1 MTTRV
6 LVVGHSAALSGA
18 ELFLAGMLEHSR
30 VEATVLLLED
40 GPLADR
46 LRDAGVDVRIRALP
60 EELAGVTADGGG
72 LRRGVTGFPRVV
84 RDVAAVMRDVRPE
97 VVYTNSAKAH
107 VLAIPVARAQ
117 GLPSVLHAHVRADR
131 DSFNAVNLRLVNV
144 VSGLATHVIANSKA
158 TRATLPQRVRDRTT
172 VVYCPTEVRDVAP
185 VTRSGGRLSI
195 ACVGRIAE
203 WKGQRVAVEALQS
216 LLAARGPGA
225 ADLHLYGGVAFEK
238 DRAYERELLELVD
251 RHGLQ
256 DLVHVHGHV
265 ADVHSTMRS
274 HDVVVHTSTK
284 PEPFGQVVVEAMAAG
299 VPVVAAD
306 SGGPVEIVEDGI
318 TGLLYRTGD
327 AAALGSALDRLVGEP
342 ALGAG
347 LATNALVA
355 VRRFSYK
362 TIVPEWERVLRAV
375 AEQPAGRVVRRRRD
389 A

>member
-46 LRDAGVDVRIRALP
+46 LRGAGADVRVRALP
-60 EELAGVTADGGG
+60 EELADVTADGGG

-107 VLAIPVARAQ
+107 VLAIPVARAW

-144 VSGLATHVIANSKA
+144 ASGLATHVIANSEA
-158 TRATLPQRVRDRTT
+158 TRATLPQRVRDRST

-185 VTRSGGRLSI
+185 VTPIGDRLSI

-203 WKGQRVAVEALQS
+203 WKGQRVAVEALRAV
-216 LLAARGPGA
+216 LAARGAGA
-225 ADLHLYGGVAFEK
+225 AELHLYGGVAFEK
-238 DRAYERELLELVD
+238 DRAYERELLDLVG

-256 DLVHVHGHV
+256 DLVHLHGHV
-265 ADVHSTMRS
+265 ADVHTTMRS

-306 SGGPVEIVEDGI
+306 TGGPAEIVEDGV

-327 AAALGSALDRLVGEP
+327 AAALGSALERLVDEP
-342 ALGAG
+342 SLGST
-347 LATNALVA
+347 LARNALVA
-355 VRRFSYK
+355 VRCFSYE
-362 TIVPEWERVLRAV
+362 TIVPEWERVLRSV
-375 AEQPAGRVVRRRRD
+375 ADQPGRSVTRRRD

>member
-6 LVVGHSAALSGA
+6 LVVSHSAALSGA

-46 LRDAGVDVRIRALP
+46 LRGAGADVRVRELP

-72 LRRGVTGFPRVV
+72 LRRGATGFPRVV

-107 VLAIPVARAQ
+107 VIAILVARAR

-144 VSGLATHVIANSKA
+144 ASGLATHVIANSEA
-158 TRATLPQRVRDRTT
+158 TRATLPRRARDRST

-185 VTRSGGRLSI
+185 VTPSRGRLSI

-203 WKGQRVAVEALQS
+203 WKGQRVAVEALRS
-216 LLAARGPGA
+216 VLAARGAGA
-225 ADLHLYGGVAFEK
+225 AELHLYGGVAFEK
-238 DRAYERELLELVD
+238 DRAYEREVLDLVG

-256 DLVHVHGHV
+256 DVVHLHGHV
-265 ADVHSTMRS
+265 ADVHTTMRS

-306 SGGPVEIVEDGI
+306 TGGPVEIVEDGV

-327 AAALGSALDRLVGEP
+327 ATALASALERLVDEPSLGST
-342 ALGAG
+342 

-355 VRRFSYK
+355 VRRFSYE
-362 TIVPEWERVLRAV
+362 TIVPEWERVLRSV
-375 AEQPAGRVVRRRRD
+375 ADQR
-389 A
+389 

>member
-18 ELFLAGMLEHSR
+18 ELFLAGMLEHSGI
-30 VEATVLLLED
+30 EATVLLLEE

-46 LRDAGVDVRIRALP
+46 LRDAGVDVRVRALP

-72 LRRGVTGFPRVV
+72 LRGGITGFPRVV
-84 RDVAAVMRDVRPE
+84 RDVAAVMRDVQPE

-144 VSGLATHVIANSKA
+144 ASGLATHVIANSEA
-158 TRATLPQRVRDRTT
+158 TRATLPDRVRDRST
-172 VVYCPTEVRDVAP
+172 VVFCPTEVRDVAAVP
-185 VTRSGGRLSI
+185 GHAGRLSI

-203 WKGQRVAVEALQS
+203 WKGQHVAVEALVG
-216 LLAARGPGA
+216 LLAARGPGV

-238 DRAYERELLELVD
+238 DRSYERRLLDLLA
-251 RHGLQ
+251 RHGLGER
-256 DLVHVHGHV
+256 VHLHGHV
-265 ADVHSTMRS
+265 ADVHVTMRS

-299 VPVVAAD
+299 VPVLAAD
-306 SGGPVEIVEDGI
+306 TGGPVEIVDDGV

-327 AAALGSALDRLVGEP
+327 PAALGSALGRLLDEP
-342 ALGAG
+342 ALGAT
-347 LATNALVA
+347 LATNALSA
-355 VRRFSYK
+355 ARRFSYEM
-362 TIVPEWERVLRAV
+362 IVPEWERVLRSV
-375 AEQPAGRVVRRRRD
+375 ADQPRRSVLRRRRD
-389 A
+389 G